1 MKVTVENKK
10 GLQKDLKV
18 FIDKNTISGYLDEKY
33 EEIRKDVVLK
43 GFRPGKVPTE
53 ILKRQFGKAVY
64 GEVIDKVLKDST
76 TKALEENKIKP
87 AGQPKIDLKSFG
99 EGKDLEYIIS
109 VTELPNIDVSSITKL
124 KVDEYE
130 VKIDAKETDKRI
142 EQIAKSQNNFKAAED
157 SYISKNN
164 DLVVFDYKAT
174 VDGNDFE
181 GNEGKNT
188 QLVLGKDLFIK
199 GFDKQLEGV
208 KKNDTKKV
216 EVNLPENF
224 PKKELVNKKA
234 IFECKIN
241 EVKKPEEVKI
251 NDDFAKTLGAKDL
264 NNLKELISKQI
275 NDEFKNS
282 LDLISKRQV
291 LEQIEKQ
298 KIDDLPQNLID
309 QEVQILSHGMK
320 EDELKK
326 NKKSLEDQAQK
337 RIKTGLILNA
347 FGEKNNIKVS
357 QDEVNAEIQKQL
369 RMMPG
374 QEKMVKEY
382 YEKNP
387 SAIDGIRGSIYEE
400 KIIDQIKKTAKVNK
414 KQISK
419 DEAEKILK
427 AENEKNLKEQEKLAK
442 HNHDHDHDHDHDG
455 DHDHDHADHD
465 GHDHSAH
472 EHPEHGLNGGHMVK
486 LEDGSEIEV
495 ALNKE
500 DDAFAIFPATPAD
513 VSSIKMISKVGEEET
528 TYEFAASESED
539 SAGAFLLTSPE
550 LATAV
555 RMGDTVEV
563 TLVVETKDGST
574 SAKYQHHEH

>member
-18 FIDKNTISGYLDEKY
+18 FIDKKTISGYMDEKY
-33 EEIRKDVVLK
+33 DEIRKDVVLK

-64 GEVIDKVLKDST
+64 GEVIDKVLKDTT

-99 EGKDLEYIIS
+99 EGKDLEYIIT
-109 VTELPNIDVSSITKL
+109 VTELPNIDVSSINKI
-124 KVDEYE
+124 KVDDYE
-130 VKIDAKETDKRI
+130 VKIDNTETDKRI
-142 EQIAKSQNNFKAAED
+142 DQIAKSQNNFKEVDEKYAA
-157 SYISKNN
+157 KTK
-164 DLVVFDYKAT
+164 DLVAFDYKAT

-208 KKNDTKKV
+208 KKNDSKKV

-224 PKKELVNKKA
+224 PKKELINKKA
-234 IFECKIN
+234 VFDCKIN
-241 EVKKPEEVKI
+241 SVKTPEDVKI
-251 NDDFAKTLGAKDL
+251 NDDFAKTLGATDL

-282 LDLISKRQV
+282 LDLISKKQI

-298 KIDDLPQNLID
+298 KLDDLPQNLIE
-309 QEVQILSHGMK
+309 QEVQILSQGMK

-326 NKKSLEDQAQK
+326 NKKSLEEQAQK

-357 QDEVNAEIQKQL
+357 QDEVNAEIQKQF

-400 KIIDQIKKTAKVNK
+400 KIINEIKKSAKVNK

-442 HNHDHDHDHDHDG
+442 QSTD
-455 DHDHDHADHD
+455 
-465 GHDHSAH
+465 
-472 EHPEHGLNGGHMVK
+472 EKKTKVK
-486 LEDGSEIEV
+486 E
-495 ALNKE
+495 NKE
-500 DDAFAIFPATPAD
+500 TVSKKPKTPAKKKVQAKK
-513 VSSIKMISKVGEEET
+513 VSKK
-528 TYEFAASESED
+528 
-539 SAGAFLLTSPE
+539 
-550 LATAV
+550 
-555 RMGDTVEV
+555 
-563 TLVVETKDGST
+563 
-574 SAKYQHHEH
+574 

>member
-18 FIDKNTISGYLDEKY
+18 FIDKKTISGYMDEKY
-33 EEIRKDVVLK
+33 DEIRKDVVLK

-64 GEVIDKVLKDST
+64 GEVIDKVLKDTT

-99 EGKDLEYIIS
+99 EGKDLEYIIT
-109 VTELPNIDVSSITKL
+109 VTELPNIDVSSINKI
-124 KVDEYE
+124 KVDDYE
-130 VKIDAKETDKRI
+130 VKIDNTETDKRI
-142 EQIAKSQNNFKAAED
+142 DQIAKSQNNFKEVDEKYAA
-157 SYISKNN
+157 KTK
-164 DLVVFDYKAT
+164 DLVAFDYKAT
-174 VDGNDFE
+174 VDGNEFE

-224 PKKELVNKKA
+224 PKKELINKKA
-234 IFECKIN
+234 VFDCKIN
-241 EVKKPEEVKI
+241 SVKTPEDVKI
-251 NDDFAKTLGAKDL
+251 NDDFAKTLGATDL

-282 LDLISKRQV
+282 LDLISKKQI

-298 KIDDLPQNLID
+298 KLDDLPQNLIE
-309 QEVQILSHGMK
+309 QEVHILSQGMK

-326 NKKSLEDQAQK
+326 NKKSLEEQAQK

-357 QDEVNAEIQKQL
+357 QDEVNAEIQKQF

-400 KIIDQIKKTAKVNK
+400 KIINEIKKSAKVNK

-442 HNHDHDHDHDHDG
+442 QSTD
-455 DHDHDHADHD
+455 
-465 GHDHSAH
+465 
-472 EHPEHGLNGGHMVK
+472 EKKIKVK
-486 LEDGSEIEV
+486 E
-495 ALNKE
+495 NKE
-500 DDAFAIFPATPAD
+500 TVSKKPKTPAKKKVQAKK
-513 VSSIKMISKVGEEET
+513 VSKK
-528 TYEFAASESED
+528 
-539 SAGAFLLTSPE
+539 
-550 LATAV
+550 
-555 RMGDTVEV
+555 
-563 TLVVETKDGST
+563 
-574 SAKYQHHEH
+574 

>member
-18 FIDKNTISGYLDEKY
+18 FIDKKTISGYMDEKY
-33 EEIRKDVVLK
+33 DEIRKDVVLK

-64 GEVIDKVLKDST
+64 GEVIDKVLKDTT

-99 EGKDLEYIIS
+99 EGKDLEYIIT
-109 VTELPNIDVSSITKL
+109 VTELPNIDVSSINKIQ
-124 KVDEYE
+124 VDDYE
-130 VKIDAKETDKRI
+130 VKIDNTETDKRI
-142 EQIAKSQNNFKAAED
+142 DQIAKSQNNFKEVDEKYAA
-157 SYISKNN
+157 KTK
-164 DLVVFDYKAT
+164 DLVAFDYKAT

-199 GFDKQLEGV
+199 GFDKQLVGV
-208 KKNDTKKV
+208 KKNDSKKV

-224 PKKELVNKKA
+224 PKKELINKKA
-234 IFECKIN
+234 VFDCKIN
-241 EVKKPEEVKI
+241 SVKTPEDVKI
-251 NDDFAKTLGAKDL
+251 NDDFAKTLGATDL

-282 LDLISKRQV
+282 LDLISKKQI

-298 KIDDLPQNLID
+298 KLDDLPQNLIE
-309 QEVQILSHGMK
+309 QEVQILSQGMK

-326 NKKSLEDQAQK
+326 NKKSLEEQAQK

-357 QDEVNAEIQKQL
+357 QDEVNAEIQKQF

-387 SAIDGIRGSIYEE
+387 SAIDGVRGSIYEE
-400 KIIDQIKKTAKVNK
+400 KIINEIKKSAKVNK

-442 HNHDHDHDHDHDG
+442 QSTD
-455 DHDHDHADHD
+455 
-465 GHDHSAH
+465 
-472 EHPEHGLNGGHMVK
+472 EKKTKVK
-486 LEDGSEIEV
+486 E
-495 ALNKE
+495 NKE
-500 DDAFAIFPATPAD
+500 TVSKKLKTPAKKKVQAKK
-513 VSSIKMISKVGEEET
+513 VSKK
-528 TYEFAASESED
+528 
-539 SAGAFLLTSPE
+539 
-550 LATAV
+550 
-555 RMGDTVEV
+555 
-563 TLVVETKDGST
+563 
-574 SAKYQHHEH
+574 

>member
-18 FIDKNTISGYLDEKY
+18 FIDKKTISGYMDEKY
-33 EEIRKDVVLK
+33 DEIRKDVVLK

-64 GEVIDKVLKDST
+64 GEVIDKVLKDTT
-76 TKALEENKIKP
+76 TKALEDNKIKP

-99 EGKDLEYIIS
+99 EGKDLEYIIT
-109 VTELPNIDVSSITKL
+109 VTELPNIDVSSIKKI
-124 KVDEYE
+124 KVDDYE
-130 VKIDAKETDKRI
+130 VKIDNTETDKRI
-142 EQIAKSQNNFKAAED
+142 DQIAKSQNNFKEVDEKYAAK
-157 SYISKNN
+157 IK
-164 DLVVFDYKAT
+164 DLVAFDYKAT

-224 PKKELVNKKA
+224 PKKELINKKA
-234 IFECKIN
+234 VFDCKIN
-241 EVKKPEEVKI
+241 SVKTPEDVKI
-251 NDDFAKTLGAKDL
+251 NDDFAKTLGATDL

-282 LDLISKRQV
+282 LDLISKKQI

-298 KIDDLPQNLID
+298 KLDDLPQNLIE
-309 QEVQILSHGMK
+309 QEVQILSQGMK

-326 NKKSLEDQAQK
+326 NKKSLEEQAQK

-357 QDEVNAEIQKQL
+357 QDEVNAEIQKQF

-400 KIIDQIKKTAKVNK
+400 KIINEIKKSAKVNK

-442 HNHDHDHDHDHDG
+442 QSTD
-455 DHDHDHADHD
+455 
-465 GHDHSAH
+465 
-472 EHPEHGLNGGHMVK
+472 EKKTKVK
-486 LEDGSEIEV
+486 E
-495 ALNKE
+495 NKE
-500 DDAFAIFPATPAD
+500 TVSKKPKTPAKKKVQAKK
-513 VSSIKMISKVGEEET
+513 VSKK
-528 TYEFAASESED
+528 
-539 SAGAFLLTSPE
+539 
-550 LATAV
+550 
-555 RMGDTVEV
+555 
-563 TLVVETKDGST
+563 
-574 SAKYQHHEH
+574 

>member
-18 FIDKNTISGYLDEKY
+18 FIDKKTISGYMDEKY
-33 EEIRKDVVLK
+33 DEIRKDVVLK

-53 ILKRQFGKAVY
+53 IIKRQFGKAVY
-64 GEVIDKVLKDST
+64 GEVIDKILKDTT

-109 VTELPNIDVSSITKL
+109 VTELPKIDVSSINKIQ
-124 KVDEYE
+124 VDDYE
-130 VKIDAKETDKRI
+130 VKIDNIETDKRI
-142 EQIAKSQNNFKAAED
+142 DQIAKSQNNFKEGDENYVA
-157 SYISKNN
+157 KNK
-164 DLVVFDYKAT
+164 DLVAFDYKAT

-208 KKNDTKKV
+208 KKNETKKI

-224 PKKELVNKKA
+224 PKKELINKKA
-234 IFECKIN
+234 VFDCKIN
-241 EVKKPEEVKI
+241 SVKAPVEVKI
-251 NDDFAKTLGAKDL
+251 DDDFAKTLGAKDL

-282 LDLISKRQV
+282 LDLISKKQI

-298 KIDDLPQNLID
+298 KLDDLPQNLIE
-309 QEVQILSHGMK
+309 QEVQILSQAMK
-320 EDELKK
+320 EDDLKK
-326 NKKSLEDQAQK
+326 NKKSLEEQAKK

-357 QDEVNAEIQKQL
+357 QDEVNTEIQKQL

-400 KIIDQIKKTAKVNK
+400 KIINEIKKLAKVNK

-427 AENEKNLKEQEKLAK
+427 TENEKNLKGQEDLAK
-442 HNHDHDHDHDHDG
+442 QSSVEKKTKVE
-455 DHDHDHADHD
+455 AKKETV
-465 GHDHSAH
+465 SKKA
-472 EHPEHGLNGGHMVK
+472 K
-486 LEDGSEIEV
+486 TTAKKKTGS
-495 ALNKE
+495 KK
-500 DDAFAIFPATPAD
+500 
-513 VSSIKMISKVGEEET
+513 VSKK
-528 TYEFAASESED
+528 
-539 SAGAFLLTSPE
+539 
-550 LATAV
+550 
-555 RMGDTVEV
+555 
-563 TLVVETKDGST
+563 
-574 SAKYQHHEH
+574 

>member
-1 MKVTVENKK
+1 MKVRVLFALPFKIMKVTVENKK

-18 FIDKNTISGYLDEKY
+18 FIDKKTISGYMDEKY
-33 EEIRKDVVLK
+33 DEIRKDVVLK

-64 GEVIDKVLKDST
+64 GEVIDKVLKDTT

-99 EGKDLEYIIS
+99 EGKDLEYIIT
-109 VTELPNIDVSSITKL
+109 VTELPNIDVSSINKI
-124 KVDEYE
+124 KVDDYE
-130 VKIDAKETDKRI
+130 VKIDNTETDKRI
-142 EQIAKSQNNFKAAED
+142 DQIAKSQNNFKEVDEKYAA
-157 SYISKNN
+157 KTK
-164 DLVVFDYKAT
+164 DLVAFDYKAT

-224 PKKELVNKKA
+224 PKKELINKKA
-234 IFECKIN
+234 VFDCKIN
-241 EVKKPEEVKI
+241 SVKTPEDVKI
-251 NDDFAKTLGAKDL
+251 NDDFAKTLGATDL

-282 LDLISKRQV
+282 LDLISKKQI

-298 KIDDLPQNLID
+298 KLDDLPQNLIE
-309 QEVQILSHGMK
+309 QEVQILSQGMK

-326 NKKSLEDQAQK
+326 NKKSLEEQAQK

-357 QDEVNAEIQKQL
+357 QDEVNAEIQKQF

-400 KIIDQIKKTAKVNK
+400 KIINEIKKSAKVNK

-427 AENEKNLKEQEKLAK
+427 AENEKNLKEQ
-442 HNHDHDHDHDHDG
+442 
-455 DHDHDHADHD
+455 
-465 GHDHSAH
+465 
-472 EHPEHGLNGGHMVK
+472 
-486 LEDGSEIEV
+486 
-495 ALNKE
+495 
-500 DDAFAIFPATPAD
+500 
-513 VSSIKMISKVGEEET
+513 
-528 TYEFAASESED
+528 
-539 SAGAFLLTSPE
+539 
-550 LATAV
+550 
-555 RMGDTVEV
+555 R
-563 TLVVETKDGST
+563 
-574 SAKYQHHEH
+574 